1 MNALSRILRRY
12 WPSSLRMQLMLVL
25 LPIVGLPIIATGFVL
40 RQHAHEAFIHEKQEH
55 LQGINT
61 LLARHL
67 EDLGGYGGIVA
78 EGGAAAGDR
87 DAQIVAK
94 CDSGLCPETAGT
106 ARRFC

>member
-12 WPSSLRMQLMLVL
+12 WPSSLRVQLMLVL

-78 EGGAAAGDR
+78 EGGG
-87 DAQIVAK
+87 
-94 CDSGLCPETAGT
+94 GG
-106 ARRFC
+106 RRSRRANRFAEQPPA

>member
-87 DAQIVAK
+87 DAQIALLNSRLRDY
-94 CDSGLCPETAGT
+94 CD
-106 ARRFC
+106 